1 MKVRL
6 LNPDRDVDLAAGRKV
21 HEILDELGIDANAV
35 VVIRRGI
42 DDVIEEGPLVA
53 GNTHLRC
60 KDTMEIYGGA
70 R

>member
-6 LNPDRDVDLAAGRKV
+6 RNPDRDVDLAAGRTA
-21 HEILDELGIDANAV
+21 HEVLDEPGIDANAV
-35 VVIRRGI
+35 IVIRRGI

-53 GNTHLRC
+53 GTTHLRC